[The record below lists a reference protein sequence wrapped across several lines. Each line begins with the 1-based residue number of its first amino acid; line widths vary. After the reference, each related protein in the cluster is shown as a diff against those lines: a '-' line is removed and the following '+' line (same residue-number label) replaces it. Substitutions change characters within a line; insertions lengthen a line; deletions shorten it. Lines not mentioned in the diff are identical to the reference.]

1 MTNLPPTHPGEIL
14 KEELEER
21 GLLPTHLAHAL
32 DVPENRITQIIAG
45 KRGVTGDTA
54 LRLGHYFGTGA
65 QIWMNLQSQYELA
78 LARRNSGTDIAKLPK
93 APEDR
98 PEPSLTK

>member
-14 KEELEER
+14 REELEER

-78 LARRNSGTDIAKLPK
+78 LARRNSGPDIAKLPR

-98 PEPSLTK
+98 SAPSLTE